1 MSLRPITAALLLAAA
16 LPFAAAAQER
26 YDGYLCCNLRTDGS
40 WISDINYHESHKRLI
55 AVGTPTKVL
64 GYGRYRVETQMDG
77 LGKQW
82 IGNDYSRDLD
92 LGAFAKRYVVA
103 EDPRKRIATFAPRI
117 RKAIESA
124 RLVPGMTR
132 EQVLMAVG
140 YPVTSENPQLDAK
153 TWRMWMSSFGEFQ
166 VVFDGDRVKEI
177 VTNDPLTRNLV
188 VME

>member
-1 MSLRPITAALLLAAA
+1 MSLRHLAPVLIAAA
-16 LPFAAAAQER
+16 LPFAASAQTS
-26 YDGYLCCNLRTDGS
+26 GYLCCNMRTDGS
-40 WISDINYHESHKRLI
+40 WITDINYQESGKRLI
-55 AVGTPTKVL
+55 PVGTPTQVM
-64 GYGRYRVETQMDG
+64 GFGRQRVETQMEG
-77 LGKQW
+77 FGKQW
-82 IGNDYSRDLD
+82 LGNDYSRELDLD
-92 LGAFAKRYVVA
+92 SFAKRYVVA
-103 EDPRKRIATFAPRI
+103 DDPRKKIATFAPRI

-153 TWRMWMSSFGEFQ
+153 IWRMWMSSFGEFQ

-188 VME
+188 LMD